1 MKIKTSWI
9 IIASI
14 VLLIGLFMFLRPPE
28 PVRIQP
34 TAATQSA
41 PDVLAGATNIKRLSD
56 ARKNVISNVAVSAT
70 NKRANTNT
78 NPVITRTPIPPPY
91 PRITINFSSQS
102 VSSIRSND
110 AGNGSFVIVTLEIQ
124 NFGYRYFDASASKF
138 RSTSGNT
145 EIRPL
150 VNVSTG
156 NMLDAVIPSNS
167 TAQGDLVFLV
177 GRKGGT
183 VGRVRYISGGYTI
196 LYHQG
201 LSSASTTTSVNPECS
216 DNEC

>member
-1 MKIKTSWI
+1 MKIKKSWI
-9 IIASI
+9 IIVSV
-14 VLLIGLFMFLRPPE
+14 VLLIGLFIFLRPPE
-28 PVRIQP
+28 PIRIQSI
-34 TAATQSA
+34 AATQPA
-41 PDVLAGATNIKRLSD
+41 PDVLAGATNIKRFSD
-56 ARKNVISNVAVSAT
+56 THKNVISNIAVSTT
-70 NKRANTNT
+70 NKRANP
-78 NPVITRTPIPPPY
+78 NPRPTRTPVPPPY
-91 PRITINFSSQS
+91 PRITINFSSQA
-102 VSSIRSND
+102 VSSIRDND

-156 NMLDAVIPSNS
+156 NMIDAVIPSNS
-167 TAQGDLVFLV
+167 SAQGDLVFLV

-183 VGRVRYISGGYTI
+183 VGRIRYISGGYTI

-201 LSSASTTTSVNPECS
+201 LSNSLGTNSINPECP
-216 DNEC
+216 DNDC